1 MILNPREDSLTSI
14 SLFFFLWGVV
24 KDCTSKEKR
33 WNQTFGKQAMTY
45 DAILKQ
51 AWGNYLI
58 IAFINNQFLT
68 SICLSTS
75 FITSKDTARPLGKTA
90 GTEGTHG
97 KKRSKMTI
105 ISDILRQ
112 NPCSKGIVITPGA
125 MSPRKKTTREEGDAS
140 ILLSRGQRNLV
151 SGNHGNKMRSQLPMF
166 STRAWDVG

>member
-68 SICLSTS
+68 SICFSTS

-112 NPCSKGIVITPGA
+112 NPCRQGYSDHARGNVAAKKNYARGRG
-125 MSPRKKTTREEGDAS
+125 RKYPPF
-140 ILLSRGQRNLV
+140 SRA
-151 SGNHGNKMRSQLPMF
+151 
-166 STRAWDVG
+166 T